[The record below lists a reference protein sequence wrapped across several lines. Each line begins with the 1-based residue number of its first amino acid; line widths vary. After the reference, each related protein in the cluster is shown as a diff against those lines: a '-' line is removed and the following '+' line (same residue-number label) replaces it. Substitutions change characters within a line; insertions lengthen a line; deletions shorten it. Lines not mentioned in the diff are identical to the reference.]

1 LRAVGAK
8 RLQHVGCSGHS
19 TQRRGHAAHPAS
31 TKESGRGRRMTE
43 CCFRGMKVSCTF
55 AIPCERRRG
64 ACVVDT
70 CHGGAQTCR
79 GRSQGAGTRVV
90 AGGGFGRRSWSAD
103 QGRPTVAAKTGNFT
117 PEPKFS
123 ASRLNFEGGA
133 LQDSNT
139 NTITQ
144 AQGRLSLFLFY

>member
-1 LRAVGAK
+1 MPWAK
-8 RLQHVGCSGHS
+8 
-19 TQRRGHAAHPAS
+19 
-31 TKESGRGRRMTE
+31 SGRWNA
-43 CCFRGMKVSCTF
+43 S
-55 AIPCERRRG
+55 RRRRWFWAAIMG
-64 ACVVDT
+64 P
-70 CHGGAQTCR
+70 
-79 GRSQGAGTRVV
+79 
-90 AGGGFGRRSWSAD
+90 AD

>member
-1 LRAVGAK
+1 MAALRHAVGEVRALE
-8 RLQHVGCSGHS
+8 R
-19 TQRRGHAAHPAS
+19 
-31 TKESGRGRRMTE
+31 ESSQE
-43 CCFRGMKVSCTF
+43 
-55 AIPCERRRG
+55 
-64 ACVVDT
+64 VVLGGD
-70 CHGGAQTCR
+70 HG
-79 GRSQGAGTRVV
+79 
-90 AGGGFGRRSWSAD
+90 SAD

-123 ASRLNFEGGA
+123 ASRVNFEGGA